1 MGSSAVHF
9 RVEQWLAC
17 LAHNQEVEGS
27 NPSSE
32 TIYDP
37 IGSPLSPYF
46 STMVILNFTKKK
58 LKKLSHKKLVNLV
71 LEGADLVKQIS
82 ANLDNANW
90 IARNKQQ
97 TIDSMSRE
105 IDRLDKLSSDLDST
119 VNHKTR
125 LLLAVA
131 KS

>member
-58 LKKLSHKKLVNLV
+58 LKKLSHKKLVKVCIEAIEAANFIAQQN
-71 LEGADLVKQIS
+71 EGNKNRGDAAIGVMNEERKAKDLLKKELAHKERLITAL
-82 ANLDNANW
+82 AN
-90 IARNKQQ
+90 
-97 TIDSMSRE
+97 S
-105 IDRLDKLSSDLDST
+105 
-119 VNHKTR
+119 
-125 LLLAVA
+125 
-131 KS
+131 